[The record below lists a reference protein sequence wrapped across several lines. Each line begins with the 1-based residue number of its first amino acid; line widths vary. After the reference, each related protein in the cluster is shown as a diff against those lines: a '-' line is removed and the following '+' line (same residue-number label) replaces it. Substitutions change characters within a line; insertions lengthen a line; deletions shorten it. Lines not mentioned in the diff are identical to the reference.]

1 MNPEDL
7 IPRHA
12 WWDSGALEEAVSA
25 FTPTLT
31 KLVQEAYRREGSPYG
46 EGGEEQWLESTLRG
60 PQGDAKGSE
69 AGEALQRAIGDAW
82 AFHLQLHFAARQTN

>member
-7 IPRHA
+7 IPRHS
-12 WWDSGALEEAVSA
+12 WWDSGALEEAVSS

-31 KLVQEAYRREGSPYG
+31 KLVREAYQREGSPYG
-46 EGGEEQWLESTLRG
+46 EGGEEQWLENT
-60 PQGDAKGSE
+60 KGSD